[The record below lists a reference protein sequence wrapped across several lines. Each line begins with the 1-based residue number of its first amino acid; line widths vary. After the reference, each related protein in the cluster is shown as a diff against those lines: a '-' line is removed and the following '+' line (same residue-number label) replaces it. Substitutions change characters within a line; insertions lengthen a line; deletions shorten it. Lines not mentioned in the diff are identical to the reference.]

1 MRFHTEDH
9 AVNRRLF
16 GFSVLAIAWVA
27 VAMPAAEQWTGWRGA
42 ARTAVSTAAVPAT
55 LAAKATDVWA
65 VPVGIGHASPIVDG
79 QRVYVFARKG
89 EQEVAQALDLG
100 TGKTVW
106 TAAYD
111 QPYTMNSAATSHGKG
126 PKSTPLLAGGR
137 LYTLGI
143 SGVLSAFD
151 AATGKVAWRHAF
163 DKEFGPPPDFG
174 TATSP
179 LFDNG
184 LVIAH
189 VGGINGGA
197 LRAFDAATGATKWS
211 WTGDGPGYASPVP
224 FTAGGVRQIVDVTK
238 TKIAGV
244 DAASGALLW
253 SLPLVTPYDQ
263 NAVTPVV
270 ADDLVILGGLDQAT
284 FAVRPARGADG
295 KWTAARVW
303 DAKSFPMYM
312 SSPVVVGDTVFGLTN
327 RSKGQFFALDVKT
340 GATRWTSPP
349 RQAENASITVAGG
362 RLWCL
367 TSDGTLIVLK
377 ADPAAYAEVG
387 RLDVAPSATWASP
400 VLLGPQI
407 LVKDVDQLR
416 LVRIG

>member
-1 MRFHTEDH
+1 
-9 AVNRRLF
+9 VNGRLF
-16 GFSVLAIAWVA
+16 GISLAAIAVA
-27 VAMPAAEQWTGWRGA
+27 GMATASAEQWTGWRGT
-42 ARTAVSTAAVPAT
+42 ARTAVSTAPMPGT

-89 EQEVAQALDLG
+89 EQEVTQALDLG
-100 TGKTVW
+100 TGKTLW

-143 SGVLSAFD
+143 SGVLSALD

-189 VGGINGGA
+189 VGGINAGA
-197 LRAFDAATGATKWS
+197 LRAFDPATGATKWS
-211 WTGDGPGYASPVP
+211 WTGDGPGYASPVS
-224 FTAGGVRQIVDVTK
+224 FTAAGVRQIVDVSK
-238 TKIAGV
+238 TKVVGV

-263 NAVTPVV
+263 NAVTPAV
-270 ADDLVILGGLDQAT
+270 AGDLLILGGLDQAT
-284 FAVRPARGADG
+284 FAVRPTRGADG

-303 DAKSFPMYM
+303 DAKAVPMYM
-312 SSPVVVGDTVFGLTN
+312 NSPVIVGDTVYGLTS

-349 RQAENASITVAGG
+349 RQAENASITAAGG

-367 TSDGTLIVLK
+367 TSDGSLIVLK

-407 LVKDVDQLR
+407 LVKDVDTLR
-416 LVRIG
+416 LVTIG

>member
-1 MRFHTEDH
+1 
-9 AVNRRLF
+9 VNGRLF
-16 GFSVLAIAWVA
+16 GISFAAIAA
-27 VAMPAAEQWTGWRGA
+27 AAAATPSAEQWTGWRGA
-42 ARTAVSTAAVPAT
+42 ARNAISPAPMPAT
-55 LAAKATDVWA
+55 LAAKPADVWA

-100 TGKTVW
+100 TGKAVW

-126 PKSTPLLAGGR
+126 PKSTPLVAGGR

-143 SGVLSAFD
+143 TGVLSALD

-174 TATSP
+174 TAMSP

-197 LRAFDAATGATKWS
+197 LRSFDAATGATKWS
-211 WTGDGPGYASPVP
+211 WTGDGPGYASPVA
-224 FTAGGVRQIVDVTK
+224 FTAGGVRQIVDVSK
-238 TKIAGV
+238 TKIVGV

-263 NAVTPVV
+263 NAVTPAV
-270 ADDLVILGGLDQAT
+270 AGDLVILGGLDQAT
-284 FAVRPARGADG
+284 FAVRPTRGADG
-295 KWTAARVW
+295 TWTAAKVW
-303 DAKSFPMYM
+303 DAKAFPMYM
-312 SSPVVVGDTVFGLTN
+312 SSPVVVGDTVYGLTSRN
-327 RSKGQFFALDVKT
+327 KGQFFALDVKT
-340 GATRWTSPP
+340 GTTRWTSPP
-349 RQAENASITVAGG
+349 RQTESASITAGSG

-367 TSDGTLIVLK
+367 TSEGGLIVLK
-377 ADPAAYAEVG
+377 ADPTAYAEVG

-407 LVKDVDQLR
+407 LVKDVDSLR
-416 LVRIG
+416 LVTIG

>member
-1 MRFHTEDH
+1 
-9 AVNRRLF
+9 VNRRLF
-16 GFSVLAIAWVA
+16 AICLAASALAA
-27 VAMPAAEQWTGWRGA
+27 VAAPSAEQWTGWRGA
-42 ARTAVSTAAVPAT
+42 ARSAVSTAPMPAT

-89 EQEVAQALDLG
+89 EQEVAQALDLA
-100 TGKTVW
+100 TGKTLW

-126 PKSTPLLAGGR
+126 PKSTPLLGGGR

-151 AATGKVAWRHAF
+151 AATGKVIWRHAF
-163 DKEFGPPPDFG
+163 DKEFGAPPDFG

-179 LFDNG
+179 LLDNG
-184 LVIAH
+184 LLIAH

-197 LRAFDAATGATKWS
+197 LRAFDPATGATKWS
-211 WTGDGPGYASPVP
+211 WPGDGPGYASPVS
-224 FTAGGVRQIVDVTK
+224 FTAAGVRQIVDVSK

-263 NAVTPVV
+263 NAVTP
-270 ADDLVILGGLDQAT
+270 AIAGDLVIVSGLDQST
-284 FAVRPARGADG
+284 FAVRPTRGADG
-295 KWTAARVW
+295 KWTAAKAW
-303 DAKSFPMYM
+303 DARAFPMYM
-312 SSPVVVGDTVFGLTN
+312 NSPVVVGDTVYGLTN
-327 RSKGQFFALDVKT
+327 RSKGQFFALDART

-349 RQAENASITVAGG
+349 RQAENASITAAGG

-367 TSDGTLIVLK
+367 TSEGSLIVLK

>member
-1 MRFHTEDH
+1 M
-9 AVNRRLF
+9 NGRLF
-16 GFSVLAIAWVA
+16 GISLAAIAVA
-27 VAMPAAEQWTGWRGA
+27 AMATASAEQWTGWRGT
-42 ARTAVSTAAVPAT
+42 ARTAVSTAPMPGT

-100 TGKTVW
+100 TGKALW

-111 QPYTMNSAATSHGKG
+111 QSYTMNSAATSHGKG

-143 SGVLSAFD
+143 SGVLSALD

-179 LFDNG
+179 LLDNG

-197 LRAFDAATGATKWS
+197 LRAFDPATGATKWS
-211 WTGDGPGYASPVP
+211 WTGDGPGYASPVS
-224 FTAGGVRQIVDVTK
+224 FTAAGVRQIVDVSK
-238 TKIAGV
+238 TKVVGV
-244 DAASGALLW
+244 AAASGALLW

-263 NAVTPVV
+263 NAVTPAV
-270 ADDLVILGGLDQAT
+270 AGDLVILGGLDQAT
-284 FAVRPARGADG
+284 FAIRPARGADG

-303 DAKSFPMYM
+303 DAKAVPMYM
-312 SSPVVVGDTVFGLTN
+312 NSPVVVGDTVYGLTS

-349 RQAENASITVAGG
+349 RQAENASITAAGG

-367 TSDGTLIVLK
+367 TSDGSLVVLK

-407 LVKDVDQLR
+407 LVKDVDTLR
-416 LVRIG
+416 LVTIG